1 MASDFDKQ
9 FKGILN
15 SVRSTINPDYAIPK
29 GQEQEPMNV
38 RIKRMRDSAEE
49 ISAQIKALSAALSA
63 FNTNLNAL
71 TEEIQPY
78 LQKENC
84 APADAESTKADAA
97 PEAAEEK
104 KPEQQ
109 DEADKTDKPSGA
121 EEKKPD
127 EAPKK

>member
-1 MASDFDKQ
+1 MIQQK
-9 FKGILN
+9 
-15 SVRSTINPDYAIPK
+15 IN
-29 GQEQEPMNV
+29 
-38 RIKRMRDSAEE
+38 
-49 ISAQIKALSAALSA
+49 AQIKAFQVALSA

-78 LQKENC
+78 LQKEN
-84 APADAESTKADAA
+84 AASADVESTKADAA
-97 PEAAEEK
+97 PEATEEK

-109 DEADKTDKPSGA
+109 DEAGKTDKPSSD